1 MNKDKQKLE
10 KLQRENERLVQKFWT
25 EFYDIK
31 NLLNKNFD
39 ITKESN
45 IKCNKGS

>member
-1 MNKDKQKLE
+1 MNKKDKLKLE
-10 KLQRENERLVQKFWT
+10 ELEGENERLVQKFWT

-39 ITKESN
+39 IESN
-45 IKCNKGS
+45 IKCNKES